1 MCRRTSGFSTA
12 ELNLG
17 RRRLCRWGVLMLTNF
32 CPKCWKALCVC
43 LVGASIVGSLG
54 SLLKADPQAKLLP
67 AHAVGSVLTAG
78 TTGTAGPAVQ
88 MYVVHDQITGQRYV
102 GVWP

>member
-1 MCRRTSGFSTA
+1 
-12 ELNLG
+12 
-17 RRRLCRWGVLMLTNF
+17 MLTNF

-102 GVWP
+102 GVWGRISDE